1 MAKQG
6 EFTAAEQEFQ
16 SAIANDPQMVEAY
29 TSLGMVETKMGPGKK
44 RRSKNFR
51 KVVALRPD
59 SADAHLNLGIALV
72 DQYDR
77 KSRI

>member
-6 EFTAAEQEFQ
+6 EFNAAEQEFQ
-16 SAIANDPQMVEAY
+16 TAIGIDPQMVEAY
-29 TSLGMVETKMGPGKK
+29 TSLGMVETKMGRGKEAVE
-44 RRSKNFR
+44 NFR
-51 KVVALRPD
+51 KVVALQPD

-77 KSRI
+77 KAGFE